1 MLEVLYVLGFMVTFW
16 GTIVAM
22 YRGIPLE
29 DRHDEFVHIVLCFIL
44 SVGWPITWLLVAVSC
59 MSDRGGKR

>member
-1 MLEVLYVLGFMVTFW
+1 MLEGLYVLGFMVTFW

-29 DRHDEFVHIVLCFIL
+29 DRCDEFVHIVLCFIL
-44 SVGWPITWLLVAVSC
+44 SVGWPIAWLLVAVSLI
-59 MSDRGGKR
+59 SRSKGE